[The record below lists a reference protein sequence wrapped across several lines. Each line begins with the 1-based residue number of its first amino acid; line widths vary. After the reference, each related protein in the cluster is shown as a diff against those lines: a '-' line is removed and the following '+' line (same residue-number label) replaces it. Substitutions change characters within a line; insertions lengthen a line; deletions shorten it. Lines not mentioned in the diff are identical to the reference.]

1 MRQVKVSDGR
11 VAEEL
16 ENWGALGHGIF
27 HPLRLLRSSDSK
39 LSAGVCSIDAPGVL
53 LVADSLAVGFET
65 HSALLAEVG
74 ALIDRGVDQ

>member
-1 MRQVKVSDGR
+1 MRQVTVSDGR

-27 HPLRLLRSSDSK
+27 HPLRLLRSGDM

-53 LVADSLAVGFET
+53 LVAESLARGFESY
-65 HSALLAEVG
+65 SALLAEIG
-74 ALIDRGVDQ
+74 ALIDRGVDA